1 MSLWLDDRYSTART
15 FALVLVL
22 TVMATLVGIAPSQAV
37 SIEQGSIPT
46 ADPVDFTP
54 RVIDGEV
61 RAITQVGNRVF
72 VGGTFTQVRQVT
84 GNVLFTRNSLFAYDR
99 TTGLIDTGFVPVL
112 TGAVDALGAAPGGTA
127 VFAGGNFTTVN
138 GVNNYGI
145 TKLNVSNGTRVS
157 GFTATTSGRVR
168 DLKVH
173 GNKVYLGGDLWA
185 INGVSRPRLGAIDA
199 TTGAI
204 DTTLNVGPT
213 LPRVNSMW
221 VQKLDVSPDG
231 TKLAIIGNFLAVGG
245 VDRKQIALIDLTT
258 SPATVA
264 NWSTEGYSAA
274 CASVFWT
281 YMRDIEFSPDSSYFA
296 VVTTGG
302 PNGMTLCD
310 TTARFN
316 PNATGTGIVQEWA
329 NWTGGDTLWSVA
341 VTDVAIYVG
350 GHQRWLN
357 NHTGRDSAGPGAVSR
372 EGIGALDPING
383 VPLTWNP
390 GKDRGVGVFDIYLT
404 TDGVYIGSDTDNVAG
419 EWHPKFAMFPLT
431 GGTVPPAP
439 TPISLPAD
447 LYWGSSAANTLSK
460 ASYDGSTFGPTT
472 TVSHP
477 LTWSAVRSA
486 FWEAG
491 KLYYVTGSSMFS
503 RTWDGT
509 TFGPEV
515 NLNTW
520 PNWTTV
526 TAMDWDGGKL
536 YYTDGSGNLYYRYF
550 SLESGIVGS
559 QTFTVSTTTDD
570 ASWSTT
576 AGIFVAG
583 NHLYQARTTGQLWRW
598 DLVNAD
604 IVAGTGVMVASTG
617 WNVQD
622 LFLADFDD
630 EPDLPPTVDLT
641 APAAGATVS
650 GNAVTV
656 SATATD
662 DDELDH
668 VEFFTNGV
676 SIGVDTDGSDG
687 WSVAWDSTGDRR
699 RPDFS

>member
-1 MSLWLDDRYSTART
+1 M
-15 FALVLVL
+15 
-22 TVMATLVGIAPSQAV
+22 Q
-37 SIEQGSIPT
+37 
-46 ADPVDFTP
+46 
-54 RVIDGEV
+54 
-61 RAITQVGNRVF
+61 
-72 VGGTFTQVRQVT
+72 
-84 GNVLFTRNSLFAYDR
+84 
-99 TTGLIDTGFVPVL
+99 
-112 TGAVDALGAAPGGTA
+112 
-127 VFAGGNFTTVN
+127 
-138 GVNNYGI
+138 
-145 TKLNVSNGTRVS
+145 
-157 GFTATTSGRVR
+157 
-168 DLKVH
+168 
-173 GNKVYLGGDLWA
+173 
-185 INGVSRPRLGAIDA
+185 
-199 TTGAI
+199 
-204 DTTLNVGPT
+204 
-213 LPRVNSMW
+213 
-221 VQKLDVSPDG
+221 
-231 TKLAIIGNFLAVGG
+231 
-245 VDRKQIALIDLTT
+245 
-258 SPATVA
+258 
-264 NWSTEGYSAA
+264 
-274 CASVFWT
+274 
-281 YMRDIEFSPDSSYFA
+281 
-296 VVTTGG
+296 
-302 PNGMTLCD
+302 
-310 TTARFN
+310 
-316 PNATGTGIVQEWA
+316 
-329 NWTGGDTLWSVA
+329 
-341 VTDVAIYVG
+341 
-350 GHQRWLN
+350 
-357 NHTGRDSAGPGAVSR
+357 
-372 EGIGALDPING
+372 GIGALDPING

-431 GGTVPPAP
+431 GGTVPPAA

-447 LYWGSSAANTLSK
+447 LYWGSSTANTLSK
-460 ASYDGSTFGPTT
+460 AAYDGSAFGPTT

-491 KLYYVTGSSMFS
+491 KLYYVTGASMFS

-536 YYTDGSGNLYYRYF
+536 YYTDGSTNLYYRYF

-559 QTFTVSTTTDD
+559 QTFTVSTSTDN

-583 NHLYQARTTGQLWRW
+583 NHLYQARTNGQLWRW

-650 GNAVTV
+650 GSAVTV

-668 VEFFTNGV
+668 VEFFTNGA

-699 RPDFS
+699 RHDFADRGGHRQHRPDDRLGRSHGDRRQRRAHGEHHRAGWRGHRLGHGGDRLGERLRHRGALQGRVLRQRHLDRYRHQRSRRLGRHLGRHRPCPTAPST